1 MYQKEKPQSFL
12 IGTWKFHSSYRQP
25 RSLAVSPTS
34 PSPTPQNP
42 RQMDGQTKW
51 INIYDG
57 MISWLIHVP

>member
-12 IGTWKFHSSYRQP
+12 ISTWKFHNSYRQP
-25 RSLAVSPTS
+25 RSPAASPAS

-42 RQMDGQTKW
+42 RQTDGRTKW